1 MESNRRRRSVVAI
14 SMVVLLAA
22 TPAFATDAEIREL
35 RAAVREMQKTI
46 EALNGK
52 IDRLEK
58 ERERERAAA
67 ARPPEPLAPN
77 VPAVAKARPSA
88 APPAAGVPPVAA
100 AAPPPVVA
108 APGPVAAPAPAL
120 EANSGVP
127 AEVDAEAVAG
137 TVPPPMPP
145 ASEQAASGYAETV
158 LTSQGVGPQAP
169 IDPSLRGFLRIPNT
183 RVMIRFNAKP
193 RVDFTYD
200 PRNTGDD
207 DRFVTAKIP
216 VFGSPE
222 QGGGPVF
229 NANAKGSQLVIDVRA
244 PEVDGSPRFYYQN
257 DFYGSGGGEFPYRVQ
272 QLFGSIYD
280 VTLGQT
286 FSPFEDPDIWP
297 DTVDYEGPN
306 AMIFARY
313 PSVRYRL
320 GLVDGLALNF
330 GLAQP
335 SSDVASTDDDAV
347 EGQDHAPDFAL
358 NLRGES
364 DLGHFQLGTVYR
376 YLGAKS
382 DVFGEDTA
390 FGWGVNLGGGLN
402 VALPWSATDQD
413 LLLAQGTYGAG
424 IGRYGNDTSFSAT
437 DAVFNSRGQLV
448 PLPYYGA
455 FVGYT
460 HRWLPDW
467 RSTAT
472 YGWVKLDGP
481 PTQSATAFRQTQ
493 YASVN
498 LVWQLRERLSV
509 GVEALYGD
517 NQQQSRSSG
526 DAFRTQVG
534 VAYSLF

>member
-1 MESNRRRRSVVAI
+1 MESKPHRGGIVAVVVAL
-14 SMVVLLAA
+14 LLAA
-22 TPAFATDAEIREL
+22 TPAIATDPELQEL
-35 RAAVREMQKTI
+35 RNAVREMQKTI
-46 EALNGK
+46 EVLNRK
-52 IDRLEK
+52 IDRLEEEK
-58 ERERERAAA
+58 AQEKAAA
-67 ARPPEPLAPN
+67 GRQPEPLSPTA
-77 VPAVAKARPSA
+77 PAVVKAKPS
-88 APPAAGVPPVAA
+88 
-100 AAPPPVVA
+100 
-108 APGPVAAPAPAL
+108 APAPAAAPAL
-120 EANSGVP
+120 VAVPVP
-127 AEVDAEAVAG
+127 APVTAAPEPEAPAAAPTEVAEGLAPEMIP
-137 TVPPPMPP
+137 PPPMPP
-145 ASEQAASGYAETV
+145 TSEQAAEGYAENV
-158 LTSQGVGPQAP
+158 LASQGIGPQAP

-183 RVMIRFNAKP
+183 RAMIRFNAKP

-200 PRNTGDD
+200 PENTGDD
-207 DRFVTAKIP
+207 NRFVTAKIP
-216 VFGSPE
+216 VFGSPD

-229 NANAKGSQLVIDVRA
+229 NANGKGSQLIIDVRA
-244 PEVDGSPRFYYQN
+244 PEIDGSPRFYYQN

-272 QLFGSIYD
+272 HLYGQIYD
-280 VTLGQT
+280 VTVGQT
-286 FSPFEDPDIWP
+286 FSPFEDPDVWP

-330 GLAQP
+330 GIAQP
-335 SSDVASTDDDAV
+335 SSDVASTEDDGV
-347 EGQDHAPDFAL
+347 TGQDHAPDWAM

-364 DLGHFQLGTVYR
+364 DLGHVQLGSLFR

-382 DVFGEDTA
+382 DVYGEDEA
-390 FGWGVNLGGGLN
+390 FGWGVNLSGGLN
-402 VALPWSATDQD
+402 VPLPWSDTDQD

-437 DAVFNSRGQLV
+437 DAVFNYRGQLV

-481 PTQSATAFRQTQ
+481 PTQNATAYRQTQ

-498 LVWQLRERLSV
+498 LIWQLRERLSV

-517 NQQQSRSSG
+517 NQQQGRSSG

>member
-1 MESNRRRRSVVAI
+1 MWSGAKARRATAVV
-14 SMVVLLAA
+14 MLLLALA
-22 TPAFATDAEIREL
+22 SGARAADPEIEQL
-35 RAAVREMQKTI
+35 RDAVREMQKTI
-46 EALNGK
+46 EVLNRK

-58 ERERERAAA
+58 DRDEDRGQAAA
-67 ARPPEPLAPN
+67 ARQVEPLAPN
-77 VPAVAKARPSA
+77 APAVAKAKPAAAVPAAATAARAA
-88 APPAAGVPPVAA
+88 APAAEGAA
-100 AAPPPVVA
+100 AAPVEVA
-108 APGPVAAPAPAL
+108 ASVTP
-120 EANSGVP
+120 EMVP
-127 AEVDAEAVAG
+127 
-137 TVPPPMPP
+137 PPPMPP
-145 ASEQAASGYAETV
+145 DSEQAAEGYAENV
-158 LTSQGVGPQAP
+158 LSSQGIGPQAP
-169 IDPSLRGFLRIPNT
+169 VDPSLRGFIRIPNT
-183 RVMIRFNAKP
+183 RAMIRFNAKP

-200 PRNTGDD
+200 PENTGDD
-207 DRFVTAKIP
+207 NRFVTAKIP

-229 NANAKGSQLVIDVRA
+229 NANGKGSQLIIDVRA
-244 PEVDGSPRFYYQN
+244 PEIDGSPRFYYQN

-280 VTLGQT
+280 VTVGQT
-286 FSPFEDPDIWP
+286 FSPFEDPDVWP

-330 GLAQP
+330 GIAQP
-335 SSDVASTDDDAV
+335 SSDVASTENDGV
-347 EGQDHAPDFAL
+347 TGQDHAPDYAM

-364 DLGHFQLGTVYR
+364 DLGHVQAGTVFR

-390 FGWGVNLGGGLN
+390 FGWGVNLSGGLN
-402 VALPWSATDQD
+402 VPLPWSKTDVD

-437 DAVFNSRGQLV
+437 DAVFNYRGQLV

-481 PTQSATAFRQTQ
+481 PTQDATAYRQTQ

-498 LVWQLRERLSV
+498 LIWQLRERLSV

-517 NQQQSRSSG
+517 NQQQGRSSG